1 MTYRFEPA
9 KPEEVPGVFS
19 LFVRRVAWMKEKH
32 ICQWDQYYLDV
43 YPLSYYQSQQE
54 KGRLYVLKEKERIAG
69 AVVLLSAD
77 DRWPDGQSASA
88 FYLHNLVTDPDVK
101 GAGRELL
108 RESEALALRQ
118 QKRFLRLD
126 CSIYSVFLNHYYESA
141 GFHLAGRCKEGTYEG
156 NLREKALF

>member
-1 MTYRFEPA
+1 MVYRLELA
-9 KPEEVPGVFS
+9 KPEEVPNVFS

-32 ICQWDQYYLDV
+32 IRQWDQYYLDV

-88 FYLHNLVTDPDVK
+88 FYLHNLVTAPDIK
-101 GAGRELL
+101 GTGCELL
-108 RESEALALRQ
+108 RAAEALALQ
-118 QKRFLRLD
+118 HQKRFLRLD
-126 CSIYSVFLNHYYESA
+126 CSICSAFLNAYYESA
-141 GFHLAGRCKEGTYEG
+141 GFHLAGRCEEGPYEG

>member
-1 MTYRFEPA
+1 MAYRFEPA

-19 LFVRRVAWMKEKH
+19 LFVRRVAWMKEKR
-32 ICQWDQYYLDV
+32 IRQWDQYYLDV

-88 FYLHNLVTDPDVK
+88 FYLHNLVTDPYVK
-101 GAGRELL
+101 GVGRELL
-108 RESEALALRQ
+108 REAEALALRQ
-118 QKRFLRLD
+118 QKRFLRATSVDSRSSVVGCIASEQIVGKIVFCVWPLD
-126 CSIYSVFLNHYYESA
+126 SFGA
-141 GFHLAGRCKEGTYEG
+141 TK
-156 NLREKALF
+156 

>member
-54 KGRLYVLKEKERIAG
+54 KGRLYVLKEKARIAG

-101 GAGRELL
+101 GPDGSCSGSR
-108 RESEALALRQ
+108 
-118 QKRFLRLD
+118 KRLPFGSRND
-126 CSIYSVFLNHYYESA
+126 FCSW
-141 GFHLAGRCKEGTYEG
+141 T
-156 NLREKALF
+156 ALFTVFF